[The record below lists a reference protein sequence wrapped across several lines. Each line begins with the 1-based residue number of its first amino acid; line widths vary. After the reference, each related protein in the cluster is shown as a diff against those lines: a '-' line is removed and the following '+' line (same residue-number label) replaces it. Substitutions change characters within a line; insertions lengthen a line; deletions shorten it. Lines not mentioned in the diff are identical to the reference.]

1 MLDSRTGFD
10 LHRWAHDGLAVRTS
24 AAPRGLRRHT
34 VHQSRDDP
42 NPPRPRIRRARTLAP
57 CTDDSERR

>member
-42 NPPRPRIRRARTLAP
+42 NPPRPRIRPSPRISWT
-57 CTDDSERR
+57 TDATT